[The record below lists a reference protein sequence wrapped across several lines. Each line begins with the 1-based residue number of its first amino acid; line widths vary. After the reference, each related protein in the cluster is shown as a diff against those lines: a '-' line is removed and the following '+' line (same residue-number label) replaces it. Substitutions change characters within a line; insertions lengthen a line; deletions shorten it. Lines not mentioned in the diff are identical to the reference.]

1 MNTPSAPNALSTP
14 RCVERGEHRRADLL
28 AALADAS
35 TYGATEPVE
44 VHETHAS
51 WVFLVGDRAFKLK
64 KPLDLGFLDYSTPAR
79 RRIACL
85 EEVRVNRDLAQDIY
99 LGVRAIVRADTRL
112 TMTSEEASNAIDYV
126 VEMRRFSEADTLAGL
141 IASEGLSASHV
152 EAVARRLAAFHRG
165 ALVVAGGSAQDVLRV
180 WLVNVRELAEA
191 GRAAASS
198 VDLSAGFAEAF
209 VSAHSEEIE
218 RRRRAGLVRDGH
230 GDLRCEHVL
239 AVPPVRVVDRI
250 EFDPTLRRAD
260 IACDLAFL
268 TMDLEAQGQRWAA
281 EELVSAYRREG
292 VDAGSETLLAFY
304 AAHHALVRAKVALI
318 AAAEHD
324 GERSQELLEQARS
337 MLALSERLCWRA
349 RGPLA
354 VVICGPAAS
363 GKSSLA
369 AELSRRSGLTVL
381 SSDATRKAAAGL
393 RATERATAEHYR
405 HRFTHHTY
413 ELLATRARELLD
425 GGSGVIVDASCHSRV
440 ERSTLLGR
448 LGRSGLPRLVVRCDV
463 PLEVALERAAR
474 RMHDPDRISDADP
487 HIVAQQYRSFQPLEE
502 LAPGS
507 VIELDASHT
516 LDVQVDEVTR
526 GIDGRLARLGRW
538 RSLGARSFP

>member
-1 MNTPSAPNALSTP
+1 MHTPSVPHAPSTSP
-14 RCVERGEHRRADLL
+14 CVERGEHGRADLL
-28 AALADAS
+28 TALADAS

-79 RRIACL
+79 RRTACV
-85 EEVRVNRDLAQDIY
+85 EEVRVNRELAQDIY
-99 LGVRAIVRADTRL
+99 VGVRAIVRADTRL
-112 TMTSEEASNAIDYV
+112 TMTSEGASNAVDYV
-126 VEMRRFSEADTLAGL
+126 VEMRRFREADTLAGL
-141 IASEGLSASHV
+141 IAAEGLSAAHI

-165 ALVVAGGSAQDVLRV
+165 APVVAGGGAQEVLRV
-180 WLVNVRELAEA
+180 WLLNVRELAEA
-191 GRAAASS
+191 GRAPASS
-198 VDLSAGFAEAF
+198 LDLNAGFAEAF
-209 VSAHSEEIE
+209 VSVHGEEIE

-239 AVPPVRVVDRI
+239 AVPSVRVVDRI
-250 EFDPTLRRAD
+250 EFDPTLRHTD

-281 EELVSAYRREG
+281 EELVSAYRQEG
-292 VDAGSETLLAFY
+292 MDAGTETLLAFY
-304 AAHHALVRAKVALI
+304 AAHHALVRAKVTLI
-318 AAAEHD
+318 AAAEHA
-324 GERSQELLEQARS
+324 GERREELLEQARS
-337 MLALSERLCWRA
+337 MSALAERLCWRA

-354 VVICGPAAS
+354 LVICGPAAT

-369 AELSRRSGLTVL
+369 AELSRRSGLTVV

-393 RATERATAEHYR
+393 RATERATPEHYS
-405 HRFTHHTY
+405 HHFTHHTY
-413 ELLATRARELLD
+413 ELLAARARELLD
-425 GGSGVIVDASCHSRV
+425 GGSGVIVDASCRSRV

-448 LGRSGLPRLVVRCDV
+448 LRRSGLPRLVVRCDV

-487 HIVAQQYRSFQPLEE
+487 QIVAQQYRSFQPLEE
-502 LAPGS
+502 LPPGS
-507 VIELDASHT
+507 VIELDTTHP
-516 LDVQVDEVTR
+516 LDTQVDELTR
-526 GIDGRLARLGRW
+526 ALDRRLAAEGSVVFRDALR
-538 RSLGARSFP
+538 

>member
-1 MNTPSAPNALSTP
+1 MHTPSVPHALSTSP
-14 RCVERGEHRRADLL
+14 CVERGEHRRADLL
-28 AALADAS
+28 TALADAS

-79 RRIACL
+79 RRIACV
-85 EEVRVNRDLAQDIY
+85 EEVRVNRELAQDIY

-112 TMTSEEASNAIDYV
+112 TMTSEGASNAVDYV
-126 VEMRRFSEADTLAGL
+126 VEMRRFREADTLAGL
-141 IASEGLSASHV
+141 IAAGGLSAAHI

-165 ALVVAGGSAQDVLRV
+165 ALVVAGGGAQEVLRM
-180 WLVNVRELAEA
+180 WLLNVRELAEA
-191 GRAAASS
+191 GRAPASS
-198 VDLSAGFAEAF
+198 LDLSAGFAEAF
-209 VSAHSEEIE
+209 VSVHSEEIE

-239 AVPPVRVVDRI
+239 AVPSVRVVDRI
-250 EFDPTLRRAD
+250 EFDPTLRHTD

-268 TMDLEAQGQRWAA
+268 TMDLEAQDQRWAA

-292 VDAGSETLLAFY
+292 TDAGSETLLAFY

-318 AAAEHD
+318 AVAEHD
-324 GERSQELLEQARS
+324 GERREELLEQARS
-337 MLALSERLCWRA
+337 MSALAERLCWRA

-354 VVICGPAAS
+354 LVICGPAAS

-369 AELSRRSGLTVL
+369 AELSRRSGLTVV

-393 RATERATAEHYR
+393 RATERATPEHYS
-405 HRFTHHTY
+405 HHFTHHTY
-413 ELLATRARELLD
+413 ELLAARARELLD
-425 GGSGVIVDASCHSRV
+425 GGSGVIVDASCRSRV

-448 LGRSGLPRLVVRCDV
+448 LRRSGLPRLVVRCDV
-463 PLEVALERAAR
+463 PLQVALERAAR

-487 HIVAQQYRSFQPLEE
+487 QIVAQQYRSFQPLEE
-502 LAPGS
+502 LPPGS
-507 VIELDASHT
+507 VIELDTTHP
-516 LDVQVDEVTR
+516 LDTQVDELTR
-526 GIDGRLARLGRW
+526 ALDRRLAAEGSVVFRDALR
-538 RSLGARSFP
+538 

>member
-1 MNTPSAPNALSTP
+1 MTTPGSRLTP
-14 RCVERGEHRRADLL
+14 AAACLVVDYDGSKAEHGDLL

-85 EEVRVNRDLAQDIY
+85 EEVRVNQELAQDVY

-112 TMTSEEASNAIDYV
+112 TMTSEGASDAVDYV
-126 VEMRRFSEADTLAGL
+126 VEMHRFREADTLAGL
-141 IASEGLSASHV
+141 IASEGLNAAHI

-165 ALVVAGGSAQDVLRV
+165 APVVAGGGAQEVLRM
-180 WLVNVRELAEA
+180 WLLNVRELAQA
-191 GRAAASS
+191 GRAPASS
-198 VDLSAGFAEAF
+198 VDLSTGFAEAF
-209 VSAHSEEIE
+209 VSVHSEEIE
-218 RRRRAGLVRDGH
+218 RRRSAGLVRDGH

-250 EFDPTLRRAD
+250 EFDPTLRHTD

-281 EELVSAYRREG
+281 EELVSAYRREEM
-292 VDAGSETLLAFY
+292 DAGSETLLAFY

-324 GERSQELLEQARS
+324 GERSEELLEQARS
-337 MLALSERLCWRA
+337 MLVLAERLCWRA

-369 AELSRRSGLTVL
+369 AELSRRSGLAVV

-393 RATERATAEHYR
+393 RATERATPEHYS
-405 HRFTHHTY
+405 HHFTHHTY
-413 ELLATRARELLD
+413 ERLAARARALLD
-425 GGSGVIVDASCHSRV
+425 GGSGVIVDASCRSRV

-448 LGRSGLPRLVVRCDV
+448 LRRSGLPRLVVRCHV
-463 PLEVALERAAR
+463 PLEVAQERAAR

-487 HIVAQQYRSFQPLEE
+487 QIVAQQYRSFQPLT
-502 LAPGS
+502 AK
-507 VIELDASHT
+507 I
-516 LDVQVDEVTR
+516 
-526 GIDGRLARLGRW
+526 LGRF
-538 RSLGARSFP
+538 A

>member
-1 MNTPSAPNALSTP
+1 MHTPTVPHALSSSP
-14 RCVERGEHRRADLL
+14 CVDRGEHLRANLL
-28 AALADAS
+28 APLADAS
-35 TYGATEPVE
+35 TYGATGPVE

-79 RRIACL
+79 RRIACV
-85 EEVRVNRDLAQDIY
+85 EEVRVNRELAQDIY

-112 TMTSEEASNAIDYV
+112 TMTSEGASNAVDYV
-126 VEMRRFSEADTLAGL
+126 VEMRRFREADTLAGL
-141 IASEGLSASHV
+141 IAAQGLSAAHI

-165 ALVVAGGSAQDVLRV
+165 ALVVAGGGAQEVLRM
-180 WLVNVRELAEA
+180 WLLNVRELAEA
-191 GRAAASS
+191 GRAPASS

-209 VSAHSEEIE
+209 VSVHGEEIE
-218 RRRRAGLVRDGH
+218 RRRCAGLVRDGH

-239 AVPPVRVVDRI
+239 AVPSVRVVDRI
-250 EFDPTLRRAD
+250 EFDPTLRHTD

-292 VDAGSETLLAFY
+292 LDAGSETLLAFY

-324 GERSQELLEQARS
+324 GERCEELLEQARS
-337 MLALSERLCWRA
+337 MSALAERLCWRA

-354 VVICGPAAS
+354 LVICGPAAS

-369 AELSRRSGLTVL
+369 AELSRHSGLTVV
-381 SSDATRKAAAGL
+381 SSDATRKAAAGF
-393 RATERATAEHYR
+393 RATERATPEHYSQ
-405 HRFTHHTY
+405 HFTHHTY
-413 ELLATRARELLD
+413 ELLAARARELLD
-425 GGSGVIVDASCHSRV
+425 GGSGVIVDASCRSRV

-448 LGRSGLPRLVVRCDV
+448 LRRGGLPRFVVRCDV

-474 RMHDPDRISDADP
+474 RMRDPDRISDADP
-487 HIVAQQYRSFQPLEE
+487 QIVAQQYRSFQPLEE
-502 LAPGS
+502 LPPGS
-507 VIELDASHT
+507 VIELDTTHT
-516 LDVQVDEVTR
+516 LDAQVDEVTR
-526 GIDGRLARLGRW
+526 AIDRRLAADAAL
-538 RSLGARSFP
+538 AC

>member
-1 MNTPSAPNALSTP
+1 MHAPSVPHALSASP
-14 RCVERGEHRRADLL
+14 CVERGEHWRANLL
-28 AALADAS
+28 AALAHAS
-35 TYGATEPVE
+35 THGAAEPVE

-51 WVFLVGDRAFKLK
+51 WVFLIGDRAFKLK

-85 EEVRVNRDLAQDIY
+85 EEVRVNRELAQDIY

-112 TMTSEEASNAIDYV
+112 TTTSEGASNAVDYV
-126 VEMRRFSEADTLAGL
+126 VEMRRFREADTLAGL
-141 IASEGLSASHV
+141 IASEELSAAHI

-165 ALVVAGGSAQDVLRV
+165 APVVAGGGAQEVLRM
-180 WLVNVRELAEA
+180 WLLNIRELAEA
-191 GRAAASS
+191 GRAPAPS
-198 VDLSAGFAEAF
+198 VDLSPGFAEAF
-209 VSAHSEEIE
+209 VSVHSEEIE
-218 RRRRAGLVRDGH
+218 RRRHAGLVRDGH

-239 AVPPVRVVDRI
+239 AVPSVRVVDRI
-250 EFDPTLRRAD
+250 EFDPTLRHTD

-292 VDAGSETLLAFY
+292 MDAGSATLLAFY

-324 GERSQELLEQARS
+324 GERSDELLGQARS
-337 MLALSERLCWRA
+337 MLALAERLCWRA

-369 AELSRRSGLTVL
+369 AELSHRSGLTVV

-393 RATERATAEHYR
+393 RATDRATPEHYS
-405 HRFTHHTY
+405 HRFTHRTY
-413 ELLATRARELLD
+413 ELLAARARELLD
-425 GGSGVIVDASCHSRV
+425 GGSGVIVDASCRSRA

-448 LGRSGLPRLVVRCDV
+448 LRRSGLPRLVVRCDV

-507 VIELDASHT
+507 VFELDTTHP
-516 LDVQVDEVTR
+516 LDAQVGELTR
-526 GIDGRLARLGRW
+526 AIDRRRLSLALTARN
-538 RSLGARSFP
+538 

>member
-1 MNTPSAPNALSTP
+1 MHTPSVPHALSTS
-14 RCVERGEHRRADLL
+14 RCVERGEHRSVNLL

-51 WVFLVGDRAFKLK
+51 WVFLVGSRAFKLK

-85 EEVRVNRDLAQDIY
+85 EEVRVNRELARDIY
-99 LGVRAIVRADTRL
+99 LGVRAIVSADMRL
-112 TMTSEEASNAIDYV
+112 MMTSEEASNAIDYV

-141 IASEGLSASHV
+141 IASEGLSAAHI
-152 EAVARRLAAFHRG
+152 EAVARRLAAFHRS
-165 ALVVAGGSAQDVLRV
+165 APVVAGGSAQDVLCM
-180 WLVNVRELAEA
+180 WLLNVCELGEA
-191 GRAAASS
+191 GHAPASS

-209 VSAHSEEIE
+209 VSVRSEEIE
-218 RRRRAGLVRDGH
+218 RRRGAGLVRDGH

-281 EELVSAYRREG
+281 AELVSAYRREG
-292 VDAGSETLLAFY
+292 MDAGSETLLAFY
-304 AAHHALVRAKVALI
+304 AAHHALVRAKVAQI

-324 GERSQELLEQARS
+324 GKRSEELLEQARS
-337 MLALSERLCWRA
+337 MLALAERLCWRA

-354 VVICGPAAS
+354 VVVCGPAAS

-369 AELSRRSGLTVL
+369 AELSRRSGLTVI

-393 RATERATAEHYR
+393 SATERATPEHYS

-413 ELLATRARELLD
+413 ELLAARARELLD
-425 GGSGVIVDASCHSRV
+425 GGNGVIVDASCRSRV

-448 LGRSGLPRLVVRCDV
+448 LRRSGLPRLVVRCDV
-463 PLEVALERAAR
+463 PLEVALARAAR
-474 RMHDPDRISDADP
+474 RMDDPERISDADP
-487 HIVAQQYRSFQPLEE
+487 QIVAEQHRSFQPLEE
-502 LAPGS
+502 LTPGS
-507 VIELDASHT
+507 VIELAT
-516 LDVQVDEVTR
+516 TYPLNVQVDEVTR
-526 GIDGRLARLGRW
+526 AIDRRLA
-538 RSLGARSFP
+538 SVSQ